1 MPLRWSQRSDTE
13 RFARYQAVVQV
24 LVGRQA
30 FHTSDIYPSFKSA
43 EKTFIGRIISELTRD
58 GYLRRDGLKS
68 NPSFSWRQNK
78 KDFNPGRW
86 IDQHVFTPTVKR
98 SPSSDRPR
106 QRLLRLGPAG
116 LKTSELLA
124 ILVRTGLQGESAMQ
138 VGEKLSARFGNDL
151 QALSLKARG
160 ELKQI
165 SKAVGETAYCQIM
178 AALELG
184 KRLARQEETANG
196 RDEKI
201 TSTADALSFC
211 KRHFVRLAR
220 EGEKEEFHVVL
231 LDQKHQVIKT
241 ERITVGLSNQSL
253 VHPREVFRP
262 AIQEQEAASAI
273 ILVHNHPTGDPAPS
287 REDRKITKELKG
299 AAEVLGL
306 RLLDHIILGKDRV
319 LSMAKEK
326 IF

>member
-1 MPLRWSQRSDTE
+1 MEMKLSSRKSQSDAE
-13 RFARYQAVVQV
+13 RFARYGAVIDALLCQ
-24 LVGRQA
+24 
-30 FHTSDIYPSFKSA
+30 DSFVKENA
-43 EKTFIGRIISELTRD
+43 YKTLQNEEPVFIGRVIAGLVRD
-58 GYLRRDGLKS
+58 GYLNKDGNKS
-68 NPSFSWRQNK
+68 NPSLSWTEK
-78 KDFNPGRW
+78 KGDFNPGRW
-86 IDQHVFTPTVKR
+86 IDQHIFSPSVKR

-106 QRLLRLGPAG
+106 ERLLRLGPAE
-116 LKTSELLA
+116 LKISELLA
-124 ILVRTGLQGESAMQ
+124 ILVRAGLHGESAMQ
-138 VGEKLSARFGNDL
+138 VGEKLAARFGNDL

-184 KRLARQEETANG
+184 KRMAGHEATK
-196 RDEKI
+196 EKPERLS
-201 TSTADALSFC
+201 STADALSFC
-211 KRHFVRLAR
+211 ERQFTRLAQ
-220 EGEKEEFHVVL
+220 EGAKEEFHVVL

-262 AIQEQEAASAI
+262 AIQESASAV
-273 ILVHNHPTGDPAPS
+273 ILVHNHPSGDPTPS
-287 REDRKITKELKG
+287 QEDKTITKELKG
-299 AAEVLGL
+299 AAEVLRV

-319 LSMAKEK
+319 LSMAEEK